1 MKIIFDYRILTHN
14 IYTGVEN
21 YAKNIFEI
29 LNEKI
34 ELNIAKPRSA
44 NKYLAHLWTH
54 FILPFKYGDIL
65 FCPANIAPIYLPK
78 KKKLVLTIHDVAF
91 LTYSASFSNFF
102 RIYYKFIM
110 PIIIKRADRIITVS
124 IYSKNEI
131 EKYYPISKGKIKVI
145 SLGYDKNF
153 VKFDNKKKKNQIL
166 YVGSMNDRKNFLG
179 VLKAFELLNNDLYHL
194 LIVGN
199 FSSNFNIGEESEI
212 LIKKAKLNPSIE
224 FKSNISNNELINYYN
239 ESELFIFPSFY
250 EGFGLPVLEAM
261 ACGTPVICSDSSSIP
276 EVGGEAVIYC
286 NPYDI
291 NDIKEKIEFVLKDA
305 SLQQEMIKKGLE
317 RAQLF
322 SWDKSAQEHMKVF
335 EEVLKN

>member
-34 ELNIAKPRSA
+34 DLNIAKPRTT

-54 FILPFKYGDIL
+54 FILPFKCGDIL

-78 KKKLVLTIHDVAF
+78 NKKLVVTIHDVAF
-91 LTYSASFSNFF
+91 LTYSGSFSNFF

-110 PIIIKRADRIITVS
+110 PIIIKRADKIITVS
-124 IYSKNEI
+124 TYSKNEI
-131 EKYYPISKGKIKVI
+131 EKYYPLSKRKIEVIHLGFDKSFKVTD
-145 SLGYDKNF
+145 YT
-153 VKFDNKKKKNQIL
+153 KKKNQIL
-166 YVGSMNDRKNFLG
+166 YVGSMNKRKNFIG
-179 VLKAFELLNNDLYHL
+179 VIKAFELLNRKDYEL

-199 FSSNFNIGEESEI
+199 FSANFSIDDNDKIILEKIKENSNIYFTSNINNTE
-212 LIKKAKLNPSIE
+212 LIKIYNDSKL
-224 FKSNISNNELINYYN
+224 FL
-239 ESELFIFPSFY
+239 FPSFY

-261 ACGTPVICSDSSSIP
+261 ACGTPVICSDCSSIP
-276 EVGGEAVIYC
+276 EVGGDAVVYC
-286 NPYDI
+286 NAYDI
-291 NDIKEKIEFVLKDA
+291 NDIKDKIELVLKDS

-322 SWDKSAQEHMKVF
+322 SWDKSADEHLKVF
-335 EEVLKN
+335 KSLL